1 MEAIEKAAFVSVGR
15 ACGFAGFAV
24 VCLMIGLSFE
34 PVLATRTGSVLGL
47 VLTCILAG
55 YSAKARVRPYKRTE
69 AWLILPKDE
78 RPPATIAQRV
88 IGQALHETYR
98 WFARQAAIISFML
111 LAASVVLQFIDRGQ
125 S

>member
-15 ACGFAGFAV
+15 ACGFAGFALV
-24 VCLMIGLSFE
+24 LLMLGLSFE
-34 PVLATRTGSVLGL
+34 PVLATRTGSLLGL
-47 VLTCILAG
+47 VLMGILFG
-55 YSAKARVRPYKRTE
+55 YSARAPVRPYKRTE

-88 IGQALHETYR
+88 IGQALRETYL
-98 WFARQAAIISFML
+98 WFARQAAIISCLL
-111 LAASVVLQFIDRGQ
+111 LAASVVLQFIGGGE